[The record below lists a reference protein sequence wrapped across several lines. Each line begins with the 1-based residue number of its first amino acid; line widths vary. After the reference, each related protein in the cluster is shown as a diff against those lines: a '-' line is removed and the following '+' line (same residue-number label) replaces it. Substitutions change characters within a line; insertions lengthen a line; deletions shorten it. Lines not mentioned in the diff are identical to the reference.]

1 MKKIFLHVGS
11 GKTGSTSI
19 QKSLYECKKA
29 NDSEI
34 FYPTLLSHKSSQIF
48 RFAFCNVNDTPSNIR
63 AQYGGE
69 ARSKEY
75 YIFQQ
80 QIKDSFKSQVE
91 GHNNVV
97 VSSEFLFLSTKEEV
111 DQINIFLRDLGFDE
125 IHVIM
130 YLRDPAK
137 YYLSVAQ
144 QSLKNQFTMPK
155 PDGFRYN
162 ISEAIENWESITLS
176 SLTVKE
182 FDRSCL
188 QEGDVVK
195 DFEGYLRSHS
205 VNVELNLSS
214 MKNETMSVEGTVI
227 LQEYHRAMSLDKKLN
242 NNSIFEY
249 KLRARRLSYLLTKGT
264 KPVLRSDYVKFITSS
279 YIETILDLNDKYG
292 IFKGL
297 ILNFNSSKDL
307 CSIDLNNKSELVFSD
322 IVDGF
327 DFKCYLELVKLI

>member
-155 PDGFRYN
+155 PDGFRYD
-162 ISEAIENWESITLS
+162 IRGAVENWESITPT

-188 QEGDVVK
+188 QDGDVVK
-195 DFEGYLRSHS
+195 DFEHYLKS
-205 VNVELNLSS
+205 NYFKVELNLSS
-214 MKNETMSVEGTVI
+214 AKNETMSVEGTVI
-227 LQEYHRAMSLDKKLN
+227 LQEYHRLLDLDRSLDDHKKQAL
-242 NNSIFEY
+242 
-249 KLRARRLSYLLTKGT
+249 KLRARRFSNISSEGSR
-264 KPVLRSDYVKFITSS
+264 PVLKKEIVKYILNS
-279 YIETILDLNDKYG
+279 YKESLQSLNDKYG
-292 IFKGL
+292 VFSLL
-297 ILNFNSSKDL
+297 INNISENPNLKLDCSKIIL
-307 CSIDLNNKSELVFSD
+307 FSD
-322 IVDGF
+322 IVEGF
-327 DFKCYLELVKLI
+327 NLEEYFRLVKIL

>member
-1 MKKIFLHVGS
+1 MKKIILHVGS

-19 QKSLYECKKA
+19 QKSLYECKKV
-29 NDSEI
+29 NDSAI
-34 FYPTLLSHKSSQIF
+34 FYPTLLNHKSSQIF
-48 RFAFCNVNDTPSNIR
+48 RFAFCSVNDTPSNIK
-63 AQYGGE
+63 AKYGGE
-69 ARSKEY
+69 DRSQEY
-75 YIFQQ
+75 SIFQQ

-91 GHNNVV
+91 GHDNVV
-97 VSSEFLFLSTKEEV
+97 VSSEFLFLSTKDEV
-111 DQINIFLRDLGFDE
+111 EQIKKFLHELGFEE

-162 ISEAIENWESITLS
+162 IRGAIENWESITPT

-195 DFEGYLRSHS
+195 DFEGYLNSHS
-205 VNVELNLSS
+205 VNVALNLSS
-214 MKNETMSVEGTVI
+214 AKNETMSVEGTVI
-227 LQEYHRAMSLDKKLN
+227 LQEYHRLLDLDKNLDKDK
-242 NNSIFEY
+242 IQEH
-249 KLRARRLSYLLTKGT
+249 KLRARRFSNISSQGT
-264 KPVLRSDYVKFITSS
+264 KPILKEDICKFVHKNYFESIVF
-279 YIETILDLNDKYG
+279 LNRVYG
-292 IFKGL
+292 IFDSL
-297 ILNFNSSKDL
+297 LVESET
-307 CSIDLNNKSELVFSD
+307 CSVVLTVPEYRLFTD

-327 DFKCYLELVKLI
+327 NINIYLDLINKI